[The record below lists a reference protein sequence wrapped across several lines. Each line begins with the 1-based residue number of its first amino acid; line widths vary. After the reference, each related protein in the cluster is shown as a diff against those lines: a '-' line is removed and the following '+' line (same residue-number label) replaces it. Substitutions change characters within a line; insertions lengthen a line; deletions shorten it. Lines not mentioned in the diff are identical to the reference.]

1 MIKEDIST
9 YRAIILLILSSI
21 FAIIGY
27 AIINIEKL
35 TTNQTTIG
43 IIVSFLLLVGL
54 FIMLKIY
61 LKARKILKDLE
72 WQMVLFC
79 LRFQSFVR

>member
-1 MIKEDIST
+1 MIKEDIAT

-43 IIVSFLLLVGL
+43 IIVSF
-54 FIMLKIY
+54 
-61 LKARKILKDLE
+61 
-72 WQMVLFC
+72 FC
-79 LRFQSFVR
+79 L

>member
-72 WQMVLFC
+72 
-79 LRFQSFVR
+79 

>member
-9 YRAIILLILSSI
+9 YRAMILLILSSI

-72 WQMVLFC
+72 
-79 LRFQSFVR
+79 

>member
-1 MIKEDIST
+1 MIKEDIAT
-9 YRAIILLILSSI
+9 YRAVILLILSSI

-72 WQMVLFC
+72 
-79 LRFQSFVR
+79 

>member
-1 MIKEDIST
+1 MIKEDIAT
-9 YRAIILLILSSI
+9 YSAMILLILSSI

-72 WQMVLFC
+72 
-79 LRFQSFVR
+79 

>member
-1 MIKEDIST
+1 MIKEDIAT

-54 FIMLKIY
+54 FIILKIY

-72 WQMVLFC
+72 
-79 LRFQSFVR
+79 

>member
-1 MIKEDIST
+1 MIKEDIAT
-9 YRAIILLILSSI
+9 YRAMILLILSSI

-35 TTNQTTIG
+35 TTNQTIG

-72 WQMVLFC
+72 
-79 LRFQSFVR
+79 

>member
-27 AIINIEKL
+27 AIINIEKI
-35 TTNQTTIG
+35 NNKSNNNRNYCKF
-43 IIVSFLLLVGL
+43 SFACRPV
-54 FIMLKIY
+54 Y
-61 LKARKILKDLE
+61 NT
-72 WQMVLFC
+72 
-79 LRFQSFVR
+79 

>member
-1 MIKEDIST
+1 MIKEDIAT
-9 YRAIILLILSSI
+9 YRAMILLILSSI

-54 FIMLKIY
+54 FIILKIY

-72 WQMVLFC
+72 
-79 LRFQSFVR
+79 

>member
-1 MIKEDIST
+1 MIKEDIAT

-72 WQMVLFC
+72 
-79 LRFQSFVR
+79 

>member
-1 MIKEDIST
+1 MSKKDMIKEDIST

-72 WQMVLFC
+72 
-79 LRFQSFVR
+79 

>member
-1 MIKEDIST
+1 MIKEDIAT
-9 YRAIILLILSSI
+9 YRAMILLILSSI

-72 WQMVLFC
+72 
-79 LRFQSFVR
+79 

>member
-61 LKARKILKDLE
+61 
-72 WQMVLFC
+72 
-79 LRFQSFVR
+79 S